1 MDKKQGNIIE
11 RHIEKAVLA
20 AVGLVCA
27 FILVKYVLLSP
38 YVFKFDNKQFAAGQL
53 DRYIEERADKIKERI
68 NAEPTVKHR
77 YEPNEPRFVSK
88 LDSSVNVEARINWP
102 VPSSVELRQERKYR
116 IPAVGA
122 VKDVT
127 ADCIRA
133 AAYVPKVEI
142 TTENQ
147 TDEKSYEPNDIDLV
161 TVQGSFDIAALRES
175 FQSCFSG
182 KEVREEWRD
191 TSLARP
197 VFAAVQLQRQSEES
211 NGQWSEWENVGR
223 PKIEPY
229 VAEFRVIEDVNELP
243 SGNVMVRLLKMSDPK
258 VQVSLLQPEPYQI
271 ASAEEE
277 WFPPVLHKKYLTTQ
291 KEKELQERRDEMA
304 KQRDEQKQEQDKM
317 RQERKTAR
325 PPKAITSEPTG
336 RGGGGGGGMGADDY
350 MRMLGGG
357 GAAPARSTPTRT
369 VRERRAEPA
378 VEDKSVKATKPG
390 SDVTVYDEMNK
401 ILLKSKDF
409 GKVTEPIVFWA
420 YDDTVKPGHNYRYR
434 VRLGVFNPVAG
445 TGQVVAED
453 ASYNDKAVLWSQF
466 SDVTDVAAI
475 PQRMYFFPVEVQEAA
490 KQVDMQVCRY
500 ALGYWH
506 SAQFKVKR
514 GEVIGNHVDIE
525 PNEKDKELT
534 LPEEIDYTTGA
545 VLVDVVVIN
554 DWTGDK
560 NLQARHYFDVL
571 YSFDGVKM
579 ERMASKQ
586 MYWPEELRIRYN
598 EVKSM
603 EKKLKLAF
611 KTWGGSGA
619 GGGQRALPGMA
630 PGRGGRGG
638 NVPMTADEYM
648 QMLRGGQPQK

>member
-11 RHIEKAVLA
+11 RHIEKVALGIAGV
-20 AVGLVCA
+20 VCA
-27 FILVKYVLLSP
+27 FILVRYVILSP

-53 DRYIEERADKIKERI
+53 DRYIEARADKIKERI
-68 NAEPTVKHR
+68 NAESVVKQR

-88 LDSSVNVEARINWP
+88 LDCSVNVETGINWP

-122 VKDVT
+122 VKDV
-127 ADCIRA
+127 AVDLLRA

-142 TTENQ
+142 TAENQ
-147 TDEKSYEPNDIDLV
+147 SDEKIYEPNDIDLV

-175 FQSCFSG
+175 FQSCFAG

-191 TSLARP
+191 TSFARP
-197 VFAAVQLQRQSEES
+197 VFAAVQLERQSQGPD
-211 NGQWSEWENVGR
+211 GQWGQWENVGR

-243 SGNVMVRLLKMSDPK
+243 SGGVMVRLLKMSDAK

-277 WFPPVLHKKYLTTQ
+277 WFPPALHKKYLTVQ

-317 RQERKTAR
+317 RQDRKTAR
-325 PPKAITSEPTG
+325 PQKTVASEPPG
-336 RGGGGGGGMGADDY
+336 RGSTGGGGGMGADDY
-350 MRMLGGG
+350 MKMLGGG
-357 GAAPARSTPTRT
+357 GATPGRGSPTKS
-369 VRERRAEPA
+369 VRDRRPEPA
-378 VEDKSVKATKPG
+378 DDKPAKVIKPG

-401 ILLKSKDF
+401 IKLKNKDF

-453 ASYNDKAVLWSQF
+453 TSYNGKAVLWSEY
-466 SDVTDVAAI
+466 SDVTDVMKI
-475 PQRMYFFPVEVQEAA
+475 PERMYFFPIDVQEAA
-490 KQVDMQVCRY
+490 KQVDVQVSRY

-514 GEVIGNHVDIE
+514 GEVIGNQIAIE
-525 PNEKDKELT
+525 PNEKDKALT
-534 LPEEIDYTTGA
+534 LPEEVDYTTGA
-545 VLVDVVVIN
+545 VLVDVVAIN

-571 YSFDGVKM
+571 YSYDGVKM
-579 ERMASKQ
+579 ERMSSKQ
-586 MYWPEELRIRYN
+586 MNWPEEQRMRYN

-611 KTWGGSGA
+611 KAWGTG
-619 GGGQRALPGMA
+619 GGGQRGLPGTG
-630 PGRGGRGG
+630 PGRGRGG
-638 NVPMTADEYM
+638 SEPMTADDYM
-648 QMLRGGQPQK
+648 QMLRGGQPGK